1 MRDFFFVLFKQHIE
15 SNQLNVYRE
24 PYNQDPILISALNIV
39 GGNRCPMD
47 LVRVETHTQVVYSFL
62 SVGWGFIADIDIES
76 ERLRML
82 GSPRFTIW
90 SIARLIGKTAADH
103 TCINRLYTCPLNC
116 ILCIFSRLEKSSS
129 SVVILQN

>member
-1 MRDFFFVLFKQHIE
+1 MEWLNPLVLRPSELNFVLFKQHIE
-15 SNQLNVYRE
+15 SNQLNVYSE

-76 ERLRML
+76 ESLRML

-90 SIARLIGKTAADH
+90 SIARLIGKA
-103 TCINRLYTCPLNC
+103 INYQTNTRLFIVYKSIIY
-116 ILCIFSRLEKSSS
+116 IL
-129 SVVILQN
+129 

>member
-1 MRDFFFVLFKQHIE
+1 M
-15 SNQLNVYRE
+15 SNQVKYVYSE

-39 GGNRCPMD
+39 SGNRCPMD
-47 LVRVETHTQVVYSFL
+47 LVRVETLTQVVYSFL

-90 SIARLIGKTAADH
+90 SIARLIGK
-103 TCINRLYTCPLNC
+103 I
-116 ILCIFSRLEKSSS
+116 I
-129 SVVILQN
+129 